1 MKRRRT
7 NTACLQETIWKGHK
21 VKELTDGTGNKLYYI
36 GKNIVRNRVQR
47 ELHKDLKEKIVKVKR
62 LGENIIAI
70 ELVLEEDIMHL
81 IGVTTC
87 YGSRARA
94 RTFHGARST
103 S

>member
-1 MKRRRT
+1 MKIGRVKVVVYRRRSEKRIKGRSSLMVINST
-7 NTACLQETIWKGHK
+7 MKERTLQGVGI
-21 VKELTDGTGNKLYYI
+21 
-36 GKNIVRNRVQR
+36 IVY
-47 ELHKDLKEKIVKVKR
+47 KDLKEKIVKVKR

-81 IGVTTC
+81 IGVKTR

-94 RTFHGARST
+94 RTFHGARLT